1 MDTAKQKLYCPLSIK
16 EKCAN
21 FLARFV
27 LPFKRFKATFKSSD
41 IKGKIALIC
50 SFIVPGSGNII
61 LGEIEAGLFYLISS
75 ALYFIYLFTVGWK
88 QFLGIIQ
95 LDYINLLAFAIIV
108 TFIYLIIYYLSL
120 KSIERNVAFRNTGKK
135 LRGSYI
141 IRFVL
146 FIARKVASFFSA
158 YRKIYR
164 LSDKKHRRR
173 LIISYVIMGF
183 DQLFNH
189 QYLKGLLFL
198 ICELGYVAYMVL
210 AGGGHLVGLFTLHVI
225 NQVSTASLVYGI
237 LSILITLFFVYLYIA
252 NLATVR
258 ANNEIRLSGKLV
270 PTVKDE
276 ISNINNKKFYLVS
289 LSLPVAGAIAF
300 TIIPLL
306 FMILIAFTDYGTSGT
321 IPIMNIRWINWTFF
335 NSFVQLFGYADNLQ
349 TLVNVFQ
356 WTMIWAILATFTCY
370 FGGFFL
376 AMLLSKKNVKPKIL
390 YRSLFVVAMA
400 VPQFV
405 TLRVMNT
412 MFNEY
417 GPINTILM
425 NWGFITER
433 IAFWDNANLAK
444 TLIIFVNM
452 WVGIP
457 FYMLLIS
464 GLLLNIPKDYY
475 EAASI
480 EGASKGQQFRKI
492 TFPHIFFMTTPLLI
506 TSFVSNINNFNVI
519 WLLTGGGPLGQGT
532 GGVAGST
539 DILITWLYKLTMQ
552 NNPEYNLGAAI
563 GIIMFIISAI
573 ISLLIFRNSSAYK
586 REEEFRQ

>member
-1 MDTAKQKLYCPLSIK
+1 MNAPEQKLYSPLSIK
-16 EKCAN
+16 EKCAH
-21 FLARFV
+21 FIARFV
-27 LPFKRFKATFKSSD
+27 LPFRRFKETFKKSD
-41 IKGKIALIC
+41 LKGRIALSSSLIL
-50 SFIVPGSGNII
+50 PGSGNIL
-61 LGEIEAGLFYLISS
+61 LGEIETGVLYLAVAS
-75 ALYFIYLFTVGWK
+75 LYFLYLFTIGWK
-88 QFLGIIQ
+88 HLFGIIR
-95 LDYINLLAFAIIV
+95 LDYVNLLSIAIIV
-108 TFIYLIIYYLSL
+108 TIVFLIMYYLSL
-120 KSIERNVAFRNTGKK
+120 ESIEKNVVWRNSGKK
-135 LRGSYI
+135 LKGSYI
-141 IRFVL
+141 FRFFS
-146 FIARKVASFFSA
+146 FIIKKFESFFSA

-164 LSDKKHRRR
+164 LSEKKHRFR
-173 LIISYVIMGF
+173 LIISYFVMGV
-183 DQLFNH
+183 DQLFDQ
-189 QYLKGLLFL
+189 QYLKGSLFL
-198 ICELGYVAYMVL
+198 ICELGYFTYMGI
-210 AGGGHLVGLFTLHVI
+210 AGGAHLGGLFTLHVL

-237 LSILITLFFVYLYIA
+237 LSILITLFFIYLYIA

-258 ANNEIRLSGKLV
+258 SNNEIRLAGKLV

-321 IPIMNIRWINWTFF
+321 IPIMNSRWINWTFF

-376 AMLLSKKNVKPKIL
+376 ALLLGKKNVKPKIL

-412 MFNEY
+412 MFNEF

-425 NWGFITER
+425 NWGLISER

-573 ISLLIFRNSSAYK
+573 IALLIFRNSSAYK

>member
-1 MDTAKQKLYCPLSIK
+1 MNTAEQKLYSPLSVK
-16 EKCAN
+16 EKCAR

-27 LPFKRFKATFKSSD
+27 LPFKRFKETYKASD
-41 IKGKIALIC
+41 SKGRIALC
-50 SFIVPGSGNII
+50 SSLIMPGSGNIL
-61 LGEIEAGLFYLISS
+61 LGEIETGFLFLIASLLYGFYLFSI
-75 ALYFIYLFTVGWK
+75 GWK
-88 QFLGIIQ
+88 HLFGIIR
-95 LDYINLLAFAIIV
+95 LDYINLLAFAIVMSLI
-108 TFIYLIIYYLSL
+108 FLIIYYLSL
-120 KSIERNVAFRNTGKK
+120 ESIEKNVAIRNSGKK
-135 LRGSYI
+135 LRGSFI
-141 IRFVL
+141 LRF
-146 FIARKVASFFSA
+146 FTSIMRKIATFFSSF
-158 YRKIYR
+158 RKLYH

-173 LIISYVIMGF
+173 MTISFFIMGF
-183 DQLFNH
+183 GQLAEK
-189 QYLKGLLFL
+189 QYLKGFLFL
-198 ICELGYVAYMVL
+198 ICELGYLTYMII
-210 AGGGHLVGLFTLHVI
+210 AGGGHLVGLFTLHVL

-258 ANNEIRLSGKLV
+258 SNNEIRLAGKLV
-270 PTVKDE
+270 PTIKDE

-376 AMLLSKKNVKPKIL
+376 ALLLGKKNVKPKIV

-412 MFNEY
+412 MFNEF

-425 NWGFITER
+425 NWGLISER

-475 EAASI
+475 EAAAI